1 MFCSSKQTVLGGCR
15 WFCFDDLEPIVRCY
29 KNELAATVV
38 LHLKGNLVS
47 YIVTSNLELLL
58 RP

>member
-1 MFCSSKQTVLGGCR
+1 MLGGCP
-15 WFCFDDLEPIVRCY
+15 WFCFDDLEPILRCY
-29 KNELAATVV
+29 KNELAVTVV